1 MVYNKNWGKPGKAPD
16 KRKSVTSQQADPLKR
31 GPFQLTPALV
41 CFYET
46 NIFNQKNH
54 FLKPKSSY
62 RHGLRILFSKC
73 DPYLVKEI
81 AELARNSFPKHT
93 AAHSRLDKGYFELAF
108 KTAAEAND
116 AAKFALQI
124 RDRFVPT
131 IRTRYAKDTN
141 ILIRF
146 EDLPCTLHRKDLLDN
161 ISNGLCQYGQV
172 IELELNKD
180 PLFPD
185 SSNSRGFAIIEPLPN
200 VAENINFIP
209 RVAHFV
215 REGLASP
222 SFRIITE
229 KAPSACDLC
238 KNIGHEMN
246 ACPEQL
252 LKLLKKQSEDTTD
265 QGIDYFYDDYGSTMG
280 DEVDGD
286 KFLDASETASQVPED
301 SSVEVS

>member
-1 MVYNKNWGKPGKAPD
+1 M
-16 KRKSVTSQQADPLKR
+16 
-31 GPFQLTPALV
+31 
-41 CFYET
+41 
-46 NIFNQKNH
+46 
-54 FLKPKSSY
+54 
-62 RHGLRILFSKC
+62 
-73 DPYLVKEI
+73 
-81 AELARNSFPKHT
+81 
-93 AAHSRLDKGYFELAF
+93 
-108 KTAAEAND
+108 
-116 AAKFALQI
+116 
-124 RDRFVPT
+124 
-131 IRTRYAKDTN
+131 
-141 ILIRF
+141 
-146 EDLPCTLHRKDLLDN
+146 DN

-172 IELELNKD
+172 IELELNRD

-185 SSNSRGFAIIEPLPN
+185 SSNSQGFAIIEPLPN

-238 KNIGHEMN
+238 KHIGHEMN

-265 QGIDYFYDDYGSTMG
+265 QGIDYFYNDYGSTMG

-301 SSVEVS
+301 SSVEVSQEFTNTTESYEWGEFASYRVVKPTTKEERKEAHKKVQKNSTSEKHLRILPVTLKIFNYQLQKPIIFHYLITLT